1 MLTSSAIQP
10 TTNLRVA
17 ACFSG
22 FPRNYANTFPY
33 MKRHFFDTCSP
44 DIFWAGF
51 NEEEGVFDQRVI
63 DLYQPKD
70 YFFRDYNKD
79 AIDEINKEFN
89 NYQPTLVRQETKV
102 DRVKS
107 QFYNVYLAN
116 ELKKKHEKENNFK
129 YDIVIR
135 CRPDYYYF
143 RDLTIEELK
152 LGMNGDVVIPDEW
165 DWKLVSSYGVSDC
178 FAYSSSK
185 TMDIYSKVF
194 YHFAEYNKPGNMF
207 FHQETML
214 GYHLHKFGIK
224 RIATERHFKYETPD
238 GEDNERREHTS
249 G

>member
-1 MLTSSAIQP
+1 MLTSQAIQP
-10 TTNLRVA
+10 TSNLRVA
-17 ACFSG
+17 VCLSG
-22 FPRNYANTFPY
+22 FPRNCIDTFPY
-33 MKRHFFDTCSP
+33 AKRHLFDTCSP

-51 NEEEGVFDQRVI
+51 NEKKGVLDQEVI

-70 YFFRDYNKD
+70 YFFRDYDED

-89 NYQPTLVRQETKV
+89 NYQPTLVRPETKV
-102 DRVKS
+102 ERVKS

-116 ELKKKHEKENNFK
+116 ELRKKYEKENGFN

-143 RDLTIEELK
+143 RDLTIGELE
-152 LGMNGDVVIPDEW
+152 LGIDGTIVIPDEW

-178 FAYSSSK
+178 FAYSSPE

-194 YHFAEYNKPGNMF
+194 YHFAEYNSKCDLL

-214 GYHLHKFGIK
+214 GYHLNKFGIK
-224 RIATERHFKYETPD
+224 RVAIERHFKFETPD
-238 GEDNERREHTS
+238 GSHHERRGHNS